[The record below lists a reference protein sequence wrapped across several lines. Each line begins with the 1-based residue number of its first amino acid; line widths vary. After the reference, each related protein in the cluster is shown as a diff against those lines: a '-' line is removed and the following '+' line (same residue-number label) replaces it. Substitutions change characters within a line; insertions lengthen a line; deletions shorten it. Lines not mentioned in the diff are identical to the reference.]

1 MEAQDHRLVD
11 LHNAYNE
18 QNSRQLVIDLL
29 DQKVDPNAAVY
40 FSQYDY
46 RSPLIVRAVRDN
58 DVELVTMILE
68 KYRGDV
74 NCTDL
79 NSHSLVHLA
88 TQRRFHNMLRLLLSH
103 GASPEGNDK
112 LALSPLYV
120 AAIYNEDIE
129 STEILLQAGAD
140 SMRRTYHDTTVKESL
155 DVTLTLEIDDE
166 RRERVQ
172 RIRDILDDHDKVYY
186 LTRSRQTPTRKPGDM
201 LRQRH
206 EAELEAMRQRHE
218 AELEAMRQRHEAEL
232 EALLLNEPI
241 KTQLTD
247 TRAAVVQHIA
257 SRDLPVYA
265 WQELRE
271 MMP

>member
-1 MEAQDHRLVD
+1 
-11 LHNAYNE
+11 
-18 QNSRQLVIDLL
+18 
-29 DQKVDPNAAVY
+29 
-40 FSQYDY
+40 
-46 RSPLIVRAVRDN
+46 
-58 DVELVTMILE
+58 
-68 KYRGDV
+68 
-74 NCTDL
+74 
-79 NSHSLVHLA
+79 
-88 TQRRFHNMLRLLLSH
+88 MLRLLLSH

-232 EALLLNEPI
+232 EAMRQRHEAELEALLLNEPI